1 MVTAAYVRE
10 QIEQYI
16 ERVSQ
21 RDIDAIVAMYAD
33 NAVVEDPVG
42 SPPVEGIDAID
53 AFYRQGLG
61 NSKATA
67 GLVAPVRTTDVGEG
81 AVAFQVKLEMHGRP
95 CVINVIDVM
104 RFDDE
109 GKITSMKAYWSQSS
123 VEMADG

>member
-16 ERVSQ
+16 ERVSK
-21 RDIDAIVAMYAD
+21 RDVDAIVAMYAD

-42 SPPVEGIDAID
+42 SPPAEGIEAIEV
-53 AFYRQGLG
+53 FYRNGLG
-61 NSKATA
+61 NSEATA
-67 GLVAPVRTTDVGEG
+67 ELIAPVRTTEVGEG

-104 RFDDE
+104 KFDDA
-109 GKITSMKAYWSQSS
+109 GKIVSMKAYWSQAN
-123 VEMADG
+123 VEMANG